1 MRRPAAQVTSG
12 ATAADAQRPTLRA
25 AAGTRIVL
33 RQGQGA
39 VAPSGA
45 LAAAAAG
52 ASGAPCAAAPL
63 AVVMSGSGS
72 APSEPAARATAAPA
86 EGLAGSA
93 SGPVAARARGGGGQG
108 GRGRKR
114 RAAPPAADPG
124 VLSRAR
130 VCELLGGRLP
140 CGPTVTS
147 SAAPDAAAS
156 LAPGFMR
163 KHTAVVGSLPPAP
176 ASAGPGAGAGP
187 GDKRAAQQARW
198 QALSSLAA
206 ASAATQA
213 VGAGLTSTRRALKD
227 PEHDLMDPKHNLDVR
242 GAGAR
247 SASHPHPV
255 RLQLHAPSMAVLR
268 ASSAPS
274 ISGRGS
280 ELPSPAAASPAS
292 AAAPALG
299 AAATVVPRVTVAHA
313 VGARPNMLPAAPVGK
328 RAVGTHGARALAL
341 SPFASLPPAAATG
354 TGKAAAGGGPAALQR
369 ADGSGSSSDSDTS
382 GSDTEKRFAAEVRPM
397 LPCVPIL
404 PYPILWRM

>member
-1 MRRPAAQVTSG
+1 VTSG

-39 VAPSGA
+39 TAPSST
-45 LAAAAAG
+45 LAPAAVG
-52 ASGAPCAAAPL
+52 TSGAPCAAAPL
-63 AVVMSGSGS
+63 AVVVSGSGLS
-72 APSEPAARATAAPA
+72 PGEPAACAAAAPA
-86 EGLAGSA
+86 EGLAGPA
-93 SGPVAARARGGGGQG
+93 AGPVAARARGSTQG

-114 RAAPPAADPG
+114 RAAAPTADSG

-156 LAPGFMR
+156 LAPGARR
-163 KHTAVVGSLPPAP
+163 KHTAVVGSLPPAH
-176 ASAGPGAGAGP
+176 ASAGSRAGAGP

-213 VGAGLTSTRRALKD
+213 VGAGLTQRALKE
-227 PEHDLMDPKHNLDVR
+227 PEHDLSDPKFVLDVS
-242 GAGAR
+242 GTGAR

-280 ELPSPAAASPAS
+280 EPPCPAAAPPAS
-292 AAAPALG
+292 AAAPVSG
-299 AAATVVPRVTVAHA
+299 AAATVVPRIAVAHA
-313 VGARPNMLPAAPVGK
+313 VCTRPSTLPAAPMGK

-341 SPFASLPPAAATG
+341 SPFASLPPAAAAG
-354 TGKAAAGGGPAALQR
+354 TGKAAAAGGPAALQR

-397 LPCVPIL
+397 LPCIPCCPASQ